1 MASAQ
6 SEPPRKKSKRIN
18 FRWDENMHSD
28 LIHCIIDY
36 KTRCEFNGCDF
47 DADKVAQY
55 QALRLAMAKRYECN
69 NDLFGP
75 VDVTPPSRPLSE
87 LNEEE
92 KAAYNAQAKQEK
104 DLISRGHKRVMEK
117 VKDLRQGFSKAV
129 LAGRRSGSGKLVYD
143 HYDELKLIW
152 GGSPNTEPLPS
163 GVDSDA
169 VNQVGHGHQNIVEED
184 ETPESHASMSSNE
197 EASSSNSVVP
207 KLIDEKRKH
216 LQRKLSASQRDEILI
231 GEAREEKL
239 FRKEMA
245 DSLKTSTESFAGAL
259 NNISQSMVQ
268 ISTSFSRSLEVLAQS
283 IGPPQAIHP
292 PFPRQTYGESY
303 PRNNP
308 YSYPA
313 TNMDTF
319 NYNPSC
325 NE

>member
-1 MASAQ
+1 M
-6 SEPPRKKSKRIN
+6 
-18 FRWDENMHSD
+18 
-28 LIHCIIDY
+28 
-36 KTRCEFNGCDF
+36 
-47 DADKVAQY
+47 
-55 QALRLAMAKRYECN
+55 
-69 NDLFGP
+69 
-75 VDVTPPSRPLSE
+75 
-87 LNEEE
+87 
-92 KAAYNAQAKQEK
+92 
-104 DLISRGHKRVMEK
+104 
-117 VKDLRQGFSKAV
+117 
-129 LAGRRSGSGKLVYD
+129 VYD
-143 HYDELKLIW
+143 HYDELKVIW

-163 GVDSDA
+163 GVDSDE
-169 VNQVGHGHQNIVEED
+169 VNQVDHQNMVEED
-184 ETPESHASMSSNE
+184 ESHASTCMSSNE

-245 DSLKTSTESFAGAL
+245 ESLKTSTESFAGAL

-268 ISTSFSRSLEVLAQS
+268 ISTSFSRSLEVLAHS
-283 IGPPQAIHP
+283 VGPPQPIHP

-308 YSYPA
+308 YYPA